1 MSPKVLF
8 YAYVEDA
15 PSQAVLEKII
25 DSLND
30 PESPFFGFRDGRP
43 QIMRGESQI
52 RKEFP
57 ANLAM
62 AAEGLYTFSLV
73 DLDVYDYPCP
83 PTLLRN
89 WLGIEQDK
97 PIVLPP
103 QTILRVATRIVESW
117 IMADRKKFAKFF
129 DLTESRLPVAPDDHL
144 RLRKTFFDLLWE
156 KGGNVLRKKK
166 LIGMVPSKNS
176 HIGPKYNDIMCDF
189 VERHWSP
196 ERAEHNS
203 PSLKRTMNRL
213 RSMMEPNCG
222 DGFNDNRL
230 RF

>member
-30 PESPFFGFRDGRP
+30 NDPESPFFGFRDGRP
-43 QIMRGESQI
+43 QIMRGESRI

-62 AAEGLYTFSLV
+62 ATEGLYTLSLV
-73 DLDVYDYPCP
+73 DLDLYDYPCP
-83 PTLLRN
+83 PALLRD

-97 PIVLPP
+97 PIALPSH
-103 QTILRVATRIVESW
+103 TILRVATRIVESW
-117 IMADRKKFAKFF
+117 IMADRKKFAKYF

-156 KGGNVLRKKK
+156 KGAPKLRKKK
-166 LIGMVPSKNS
+166 LIGMLPGDA
-176 HIGPKYNDIMCDF
+176 HIGPTYNDIMCDF
-189 VERHWSP
+189 IERHWSP
-196 ERAEHNS
+196 ERAEKNS
-203 PSLKRTMNRL
+203 PSLKRTMDRL
-213 RSMMEPNCG
+213 RSMME
-222 DGFNDNRL
+222 R
-230 RF
+230 